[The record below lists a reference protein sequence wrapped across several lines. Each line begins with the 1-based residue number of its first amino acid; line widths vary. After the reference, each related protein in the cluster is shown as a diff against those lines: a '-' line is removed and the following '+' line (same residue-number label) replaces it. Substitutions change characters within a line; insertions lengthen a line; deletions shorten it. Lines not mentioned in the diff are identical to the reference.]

1 MVGRR
6 WWAFVVVPVVMLAAC
21 DSSGD
26 EGDTDADLPAGSSYL
41 EQVQQADVNTAI
53 PPLCDLLLSPAHRE
67 DLGFGDLELSP
78 ASEASFASFP
88 KQVNCQ
94 WEDDVDAEAPSRV
107 LAVLL
112 VAGAEGATG
121 AHDRNIV
128 SAIIVEAGVEER
140 FSVGWTDGGQDSEPS
155 DPALSGA
162 TPSPAMQ
169 AVLDQLLANR

>member
-6 WWAFVVVPVVMLAAC
+6 WWVSAVVPVLLVAGC
-21 DSSGD
+21 DAEHTDD
-26 EGDTDADLPAGSSYL
+26 EGDPGATPGYL
-41 EQVQQADVNTAI
+41 FTVKEASVTNAV
-53 PPLCDLLLSPAHRE
+53 PPLCDMILPPGQRE

-78 ASEASFASFP
+78 DSEASFASFP

-94 WEDDVDAEAPSRV
+94 WEDDIDADEPSRV

-112 VAGAEGATG
+112 VAGAEGPTG

-128 SAIIVEAGVEER
+128 SAIIVEDGVEER
-140 FSVGWTDGGQDSEPS
+140 FSVGWTDGGPDSEPS
-155 DPALSGA
+155 DPALTGA
-162 TPSPAMQ
+162 APSPEMQ